1 MLSADEEEKINLIS
15 RLFLKYFHWN
25 STFRYFEVFIK
36 FFKTHS
42 KHFQLFMTLLLL
54 FMTLLLFV
62 DTIQWEPENCGIE
75 DDILAIL

>member
-1 MLSADEEEKINLIS
+1 LLSADQEEKINLIS

-36 FFKTHS
+36 FVKTNS
-42 KHFQLFMTLLLL
+42 KHFQL